1 VSRLETRI
9 LRKRARK
16 NSKTESFTLSNDQ
29 SYLAVEYFLS
39 IAYKTRN
46 QLAENSQLLPG
57 GTEKK
62 RKKLSRLSNPRCHLA
77 PTFHRLLDEQI
88 QDSYLFD

>member
-16 NSKTESFTLSNDQ
+16 NSKTASFTLSNDQ

-46 QLAENSQLLPG
+46 QLLESAISSQLAALG
-57 GTEKK
+57 EY
-62 RKKLSRLSNPRCHLA
+62 N
-77 PTFHRLLDEQI
+77 FQ
-88 QDSYLFD
+88 Q